1 MIQEGTIL
9 NVCDKTGVML
19 VKCIKVL
26 GPYKKRIAFIG
37 DLILVSVQ
45 RINPRKLVRIKLFR
59 RKRYFV
65 GTMHRALVVRGKC
78 NYWRMNTVYIKFNEN
93 SVVLVNKKVVPV
105 SKRVYGPILK
115 ELCMRWPTLGCV
127 SRLMI

>member
-1 MIQEGTIL
+1 
-9 NVCDKTGVML
+9 
-19 VKCIKVL
+19 
-26 GPYKKRIAFIG
+26 
-37 DLILVSVQ
+37 
-45 RINPRKLVRIKLFR
+45 
-59 RKRYFV
+59 
-65 GTMHRALVVRGKC
+65 MHRALVVRGKC